1 MPLTRS
7 VALAGTSKEIT
18 LLETVPLLISSVKKL
33 QAQVL
38 KLRRAANKKQ
48 KLDHHICLDTN
59 DNDIK
64 NILLR
69 EIEIH
74 VDDDKPGPV
83 CIGGDQ
89 QTACNQENTV
99 QLPND
104 PLIEVAPMLPLPPL
118 PMNTTLLPPPVPPT
132 TILPVTSVLSSLLRP
147 SIELPSH
154 RIMVFVNGDLDILP
168 LTFNMCR
175 ADTFLKLL
183 CRISTICAE
192 DYGSLETGSPCY
204 FFEHNGLQVS
214 TKDTPITLGY
224 GAVAPRYNVEA
235 QYVCLTFRI
244 TVLHA

>member
-1 MPLTRS
+1 MTMTSRIFCSVRLKFMSMTTNLAQYVLAEINKLHATKKILFYPTTHRS
-7 VALAGTSKEIT
+7 SAIF
-18 LLETVPLLISSVKKL
+18 
-33 QAQVL
+33 
-38 KLRRAANKKQ
+38 
-48 KLDHHICLDTN
+48 
-59 DNDIK
+59 
-64 NILLR
+64 
-69 EIEIH
+69 
-74 VDDDKPGPV
+74 
-83 CIGGDQ
+83 
-89 QTACNQENTV
+89 
-99 QLPND
+99 
-104 PLIEVAPMLPLPPL
+104 APMLPLPPL

-175 ADTFLKLL
+175 ADTFLSLL